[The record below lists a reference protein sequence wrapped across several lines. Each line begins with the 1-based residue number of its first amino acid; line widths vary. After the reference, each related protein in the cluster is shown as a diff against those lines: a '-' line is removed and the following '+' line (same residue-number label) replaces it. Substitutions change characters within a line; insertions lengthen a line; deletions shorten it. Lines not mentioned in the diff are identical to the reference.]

1 MAQIKKE
8 PAPSANGTSTKENLT
23 NIIVPEIPADV
34 NPCDEIS
41 DEDFCC
47 EVTGDTDMEA
57 YLADREKFFAAKR
70 RVLPVI
76 VWEALMEKMED
87 LNGKITAARSDIKE
101 WTDEI
106 SKISAFIAGYVMPTS
121 DEEVQQ

>member
-8 PAPSANGTSTKENLT
+8 PAPSANDTSSSEENINT
-23 NIIVPEIPADV
+23 NNIVPEIPADV

-57 YLADREKFFAAKR
+57 YLADREKFLSAKR
-70 RVLPVI
+70 AVPDIVL
-76 VWEALMEKMED
+76 EACREK
-87 LNGKITAARSDIKE
+87 R
-101 WTDEI
+101 DELR
-106 SKISAFIAGYVMPTS
+106 SKISIAEQDIIGWSAELKEILDFLGEPFTAK
-121 DEEVQQ
+121 EVH

>member
-8 PAPSANGTSTKENLT
+8 PAPSENGTSTQEKKFN
-23 NIIVPEIPADV
+23 NSIVPENSADV

-57 YLADREKFFAAKR
+57 YLADREKFFAAKK
-70 RVLPVI
+70 RVIPDAVK
-76 VWEALMEKMED
+76 EACLRMREEE
-87 LNGKITAARSDIKE
+87 L
-101 WTDEI
+101 
-106 SKISAFIAGYVMPTS
+106 SKINALL
-121 DEEVQQ
+121 DEVNFRRERVGELEKFLEVRQ